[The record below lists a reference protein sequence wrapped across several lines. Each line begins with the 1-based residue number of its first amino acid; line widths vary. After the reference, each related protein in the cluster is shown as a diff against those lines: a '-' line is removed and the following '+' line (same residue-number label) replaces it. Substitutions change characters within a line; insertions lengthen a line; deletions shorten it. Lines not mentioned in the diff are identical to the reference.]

1 VSIIRNKGWIGV
13 DLDGT
18 LAKYEGWKGPTHIGE
33 PVPLMIATITRL
45 LAAGWEVRVFTARM
59 SGDPDEAREVNRAVM
74 EWTGRHLGRALR
86 ATCIKDFAMVH
97 LFDDRATGVE
107 PNTGRLLSE
116 VSL

>member
-1 VSIIRNKGWIGV
+1 MAIITSKGWIGV

-18 LAKYEGWKGPTHIGE
+18 LAKYEGWRGPTHIGE
-33 PVPLMIATITRL
+33 PIPAMVARIQAL
-45 LAAGWEVRVFTARM
+45 LAAGYEVRVFTARM
-59 SGDPDEAREVNRAVM
+59 SHEGEARDVNLAVM
-74 EWTGRHLGRALR
+74 EWTSRHIGQALR

-116 VSL
+116 VAL